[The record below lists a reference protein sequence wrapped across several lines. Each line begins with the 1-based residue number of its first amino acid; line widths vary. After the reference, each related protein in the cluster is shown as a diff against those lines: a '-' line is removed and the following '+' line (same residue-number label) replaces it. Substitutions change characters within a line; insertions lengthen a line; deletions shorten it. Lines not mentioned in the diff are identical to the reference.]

1 MAAVA
6 MAGLAATPEPVATEV
21 MVPTVMSS
29 ARRVVTRAM
38 AVIPGLRA
46 AAVLVAQAA
55 QAVPVE
61 ALAPMAQMAVM
72 AQLVTAAMVAM
83 AIRPRG

>member
-6 MAGLAATPEPVATEV
+6 MAGLAATPEMVATEV
-21 MVPTVMSS
+21 MAPTVM
-29 ARRVVTRAM
+29 AAALRVVQGVTP
-38 AVIPGLRA
+38 VIPGLRA